1 MKLEDLKNSYII
13 PEKPEIDI
21 KSIYIEPK
29 KEKFKFRRVSLQ
41 LGLSFVFLLFLGVAL
56 FLRPSNN
63 KPLPPVIKTP
73 VVLKGSELNY
83 FSAVSSSLL
92 LSEVD
97 KNNLMSSEVP
107 KTLFEEKLDFINPY
121 INVFEVFIG
130 ANKPVVKPQTKGIL
144 EGYTHYEQII
154 FTDSF
159 GNESIYHFYYTVEE
173 ELEDDEEEVLKNG
186 VIIHNG
192 KKTYMEIEVET
203 EDDEVEK
210 EYLIYANISRKDEDY
225 VKLEIE
231 KDLETGEQTY
241 KYSIYKDGDEVNKV
255 IAELEEDDGNY
266 ELNLEV
272 EIKDVLKFKLELY
285 KVDNI
290 FKGNYEIDN
299 DDDEEGFVEI
309 KIVEE
314 NNIYYYEYKVSN
326 KLIRRVRSY

>member
-63 KPLPPVIKTP
+63 KLLPPVIKTP

-121 INVFEVFIG
+121 INVFEVFVG
-130 ANKPVVKPQTKGIL
+130 ANKPVVKSQTEGIL
-144 EGYTHYEQII
+144 EGYTHY
-154 FTDSF
+154 
-159 GNESIYHFYYTVEE
+159 
-173 ELEDDEEEVLKNG
+173 
-186 VIIHNG
+186 
-192 KKTYMEIEVET
+192 
-203 EDDEVEK
+203 
-210 EYLIYANISRKDEDY
+210 
-225 VKLEIE
+225 
-231 KDLETGEQTY
+231 
-241 KYSIYKDGDEVNKV
+241 
-255 IAELEEDDGNY
+255 
-266 ELNLEV
+266 
-272 EIKDVLKFKLELY
+272 
-285 KVDNI
+285 
-290 FKGNYEIDN
+290 
-299 DDDEEGFVEI
+299 
-309 KIVEE
+309 
-314 NNIYYYEYKVSN
+314 
-326 KLIRRVRSY
+326 